1 MKTLKEAS
9 LQSEFI
15 YCRNKDEALV
25 KKNNLYKRNDKKNKK
40 YLAPVR
46 PDRKYQRNMKPK
58 SAIPF
63 NTKAS

>member
-1 MKTLKEAS
+1 MRLWLRKLIGTAELMKR
-9 LQSEFI
+9 I
-15 YCRNKDEALV
+15 
-25 KKNNLYKRNDKKNKK
+25 KK

-58 SAIPF
+58 SVVPF